1 MHVADGK
8 IKRQEEGTN
17 ATEYPRNASGLG
29 VKRTGQ
35 SVYFLRSSSN
45 LRNKG

>member
-29 VKRTGQ
+29 VKRTGHV
-35 SVYFLRSSSN
+35 SLLPTLF
-45 LRNKG
+45 